1 MSTPETPES
10 PPSGMDRLRRSF
22 FSPSRGQA
30 VVAVLVAVLAFA
42 AVTQARLTGED
53 DTYAGLR
60 QAELIQALNGLQA
73 ASRKA
78 ERDID
83 ELEAT
88 RDRLSS
94 NTQRRT
100 TALEQARKEVRTLG
114 VLAGTVPATGPGI
127 RITVEDPQGDLSLNH
142 LLDGIEEL
150 RNAGVEAIE
159 INDQVR
165 VIAQTSFD
173 DDPDGIRVDGVL
185 LKPPYVIDA
194 IGNPDT
200 LAGALEFQDGFTDD
214 VEDDNGTVSV
224 KKGRSDQGHRHPN
237 SDPAPLRRTRPR
249 AVACRGGACRTSASV
264 PATTRSSVIPED
276 LKYTS
281 EHEWLREPGQAEG
294 SVRVGITDYAQD
306 ALGDIVFVQLPEV
319 GETVTAGAVVGE
331 LESTKSVSEVYA
343 PLGGEIVTRNEAL
356 DATPELVNTDPYG
369 DGWLFEIV
377 ADNSGSADL
386 LDAAT
391 YQTTLEA

>member
-53 DTYAGLR
+53 DTYAGFR

-78 ERDID
+78 ERDIE

-159 INDQVR
+159 INDRVR

-214 VEDDNGTVSV
+214 VEADNGTVSV
-224 KKGRSDQGHRHPN
+224 KKG
-237 SDPAPLRRTRPR
+237 DPIKVTVTRTPTRPR
-249 AVACRGGACRTSASV
+249 YAEPV
-264 PATTRSSVIPED
+264 
-276 LKYTS
+276 
-281 EHEWLREPGQAEG
+281 PGQ
-294 SVRVGITDYAQD
+294 
-306 ALGDIVFVQLPEV
+306 
-319 GETVTAGAVVGE
+319 
-331 LESTKSVSEVYA
+331 
-343 PLGGEIVTRNEAL
+343 
-356 DATPELVNTDPYG
+356 
-369 DGWLFEIV
+369 
-377 ADNSGSADL
+377 
-386 LDAAT
+386 
-391 YQTTLEA
+391 

>member
-42 AVTQARLTGED
+42 AVTQARLTGKD

-159 INDQVR
+159 INDRVR

-214 VEDDNGTVSV
+214 VEVDNGSVSV
-224 KKGRSDQGHRHPN
+224 KKGDQIKVTVTRTP
-237 SDPAPLRRTRPR
+237 TRPR
-249 AVACRGGACRTSASV
+249 YAEPV
-264 PATTRSSVIPED
+264 
-276 LKYTS
+276 
-281 EHEWLREPGQAEG
+281 PGQ
-294 SVRVGITDYAQD
+294 
-306 ALGDIVFVQLPEV
+306 
-319 GETVTAGAVVGE
+319 
-331 LESTKSVSEVYA
+331 
-343 PLGGEIVTRNEAL
+343 
-356 DATPELVNTDPYG
+356 
-369 DGWLFEIV
+369 
-377 ADNSGSADL
+377 
-386 LDAAT
+386 
-391 YQTTLEA
+391 